1 VYPPAPMAQATDQL
15 PVPLAEVR
23 AIEREPEGGAA
34 LARRMAV
41 SPAMQAAAVGATSFA
56 AGTAAV
62 FAVKHYRAMA
72 LARRRRRARRA
83 GGEFVKI
90 LSSRSFLVDVS
101 FVDRG

>member
-1 VYPPAPMAQATDQL
+1 MAEATDQL
-15 PVPLAEVR
+15 PVPLAQVR
-23 AIEREPEGGAA
+23 AIEREQDGGAA
-34 LARRMAV
+34 LTRRMAV
-41 SPAMQAAAVGATSFA
+41 SPAVQAAAVGATSFA

-62 FAVKHYRAMA
+62 FAVKRYRTMR
-72 LARRRRRARRA
+72 LARQRRRARRA